1 MKLKCLVLLL
11 ASTMAGIAH
20 AHAASA
26 EAPEGV
32 WLINGEAAVQI
43 FECNSLLCGRIRWLQ
58 APRDAQ
64 GQLKRDTRNRDPA
77 LRQRE
82 PCGLTVIRDL
92 RSSGS
97 NHWNDGWFYY
107 PDSGK
112 IYKIKMELTSSD
124 ALVARFYQGTSFI
137 GETKILRFRAHRK
150 DGAERTGWP

>member
-20 AHAASA
+20 AHTASA

-43 FECNSLLCGRIRWLQ
+43 FECNSLLCGRICWLQ

-64 GQLKRDTRNRDPA
+64 GQLKRDTRNPDPA

-82 PCGLTVIRDL
+82 LCGLTVIRDL

-112 IYKIKMELTSSD
+112 IYNIKMELTSSD

-137 GETKILRFRAHRK
+137 GETKTLRRVVQ
-150 DGAERTGWP
+150 GTSEGWC